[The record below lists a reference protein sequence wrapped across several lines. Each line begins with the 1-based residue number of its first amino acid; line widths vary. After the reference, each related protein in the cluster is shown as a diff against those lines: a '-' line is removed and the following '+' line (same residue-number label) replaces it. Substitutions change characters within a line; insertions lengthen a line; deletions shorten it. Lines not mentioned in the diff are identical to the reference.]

1 MVLIP
6 AGKKE
11 IMEIV
16 LTTKDL
22 EDVQYINS
30 MLAPTDYPPGVGF
43 THPGVAGVI
52 DYRWSALGRAEID
65 DLPEG
70 HLSVVLA
77 VVAFTKLAQLE
88 KDEFVEYVTYVKNGR
103 SVNVLKP
110 LDLPS
115 PCPLDKD
122 QLKDRLSFFINRF
135 TTPTR
140 VSEQVEVV
148 LHEEDL
154 RQVTFISGVGF
165 TSKTHIAEECTGFSI
180 PLPGG
185 GSKLYEIPEFLQ
197 GLVYRLGA
205 EQKTLAAA
213 ALVEEKLSDFYD
225 GAVVKN
231 VSIDAPEMGLED
243 VSLLSMW
250 YFIGV
255 TRPVTVGQ
263 LRVFLRRFIGLY
275 TNLPL
280 PAGGGAPRLHSGK
293 GRLVLRDEDLERVKF
308 QALDIPRPF
317 STGGTRVRANLG
329 FTLNGKRYSPKDG
342 AARREIFWGP
352 YEDRLPAIL
361 ALIADLAEERNI
373 PGEIDL
379 DFKAF
384 EVYAG
389 LVSKVMDEVKGKN
402 RDLLRKKLATYWNI
416 IDEKDRPTN
425 WVVLTDKDLDSV
437 TFRNFGMPRPLY
449 GFGIHSQEDLGFTIG
464 SRQYIIKNEEA
475 IDEVFYEPMEDRFDA
490 LLVLAHEKAKADGL
504 QYPIGV
510 VVASRSE
517 VVSSELLDQVNTFLR
532 DNNQEGVERYLHN
545 IWEVVD
551 VEA

>member
-1 MVLIP
+1 
-6 AGKKE
+6 
-11 IMEIV
+11 MEII
-16 LTTKDL
+16 LTAKDL

-30 MLAPTDYPPGVGF
+30 QLKPTDYPPGVGF
-43 THPGVAGVI
+43 THPGITGII
-52 DYRWSALGRAEID
+52 DYRWSVLGRAELD
-65 DLPEG
+65 ELPEE

-77 VVAFTKLAQLE
+77 VVAFTKLAPLD
-88 KDEFVEYVTYVKNGR
+88 KDEVVEYVTYVKNGR
-103 SVNVLKP
+103 TVDVLKP

-115 PCPLDKD
+115 PCPLDRD

-140 VSEQVEVV
+140 VCEQVEVV
-148 LHEEDL
+148 LREGDL
-154 RQVTFISGVGF
+154 RRVTFISGVDF
-165 TSKTHIAEECTGFSI
+165 TSKIHLADECTGFSV

-197 GLVYRLGA
+197 DLVYHLGA

-213 ALVEEKLSDFYD
+213 ALVEQKLSGFYD
-225 GAVVKN
+225 DAVVKN
-231 VSIDAPEMGLED
+231 ISIDAPEMGLAD
-243 VSLLSMW
+243 VSLLAMW
-250 YFIGV
+250 HFIGV

-275 TNLPL
+275 TNLQL
-280 PAGGGAPRLHSGK
+280 PAGGGVPQLNSGK

-308 QALDIPRPF
+308 RGLDIPRPF
-317 STGGTRVRANLG
+317 STGGTRIRANLG
-329 FTLNGKRYSPKDG
+329 FTLNGKEYSPKDG

-352 YEDRLPAIL
+352 YEDRLPALL
-361 ALIADLAEERNI
+361 ALISDLAEERNI

-389 LVSKVMDEVKGKN
+389 LVSRVMDKVKGRN
-402 RDLLRKKLATYWNI
+402 RDSLRKQLATHWNI
-416 IDEKDRPTN
+416 TDEKDRPTN

-437 TFRNFGMPRPLY
+437 TFRNFGMPRPFY
-449 GFGIHSQEDLGFTIG
+449 GFGTHSQEDLGFTIG
-464 SRQYIIKNEEA
+464 SRQYVIKDEEA
-475 IDEVFYEPMEDRFDA
+475 GEDVYYGPMEDRFDA

-504 QYPIGV
+504 QHPIGV
-510 VVASRSE
+510 VIASKSE
-517 VVSSELLDQVNTFLR
+517 VMSSELLDHVNAFLR
-532 DNNQEGVERYLHN
+532 DNNQEGVERYLRN
-545 IWEVVD
+545 TWEVVD

>member
-1 MVLIP
+1 
-6 AGKKE
+6 
-11 IMEIV
+11 MEIV

-22 EDVQYINS
+22 EDVQYVNS
-30 MLAPTDYPPGVGF
+30 TLDPTDYPPGVGF
-43 THPGVAGVI
+43 THPGVKGVI
-52 DYRWSALGRAEID
+52 DYRWSALGRAELHE
-65 DLPEG
+65 LPEE

-77 VVAFTKLAQLE
+77 VVAFTKLVQLE
-88 KDEFVEYVTYVKNGR
+88 EGEVIEYVTYVKNGR
-103 SVNVLKP
+103 SVDVLKP

-115 PCPLDKD
+115 PCPLDRD
-122 QLKDRLSFFINRF
+122 QLKDHLGFFINRF

-140 VSEQVEVV
+140 VCEQVEIV
-148 LHEEDL
+148 LRGEDL
-154 RQVTFISGVGF
+154 RRVTFISGRRF
-165 TSKTHIAEECTGFSI
+165 NNSTHPSDECTGFSI
-180 PLPGG
+180 KFPGG
-185 GSKLYEIPEFLQ
+185 GSKIYEIPEFLQ
-197 GLVYRLGA
+197 DLVHRLGA

-231 VSIDAPEMGLED
+231 ISIDAPAMGFGG

-280 PAGGGAPRLHSGK
+280 PAGGGAPQLNSGK

-317 STGGTRVRANLG
+317 STGGTRIRANLG
-329 FTLNGKRYSPKDG
+329 FTLNGKEYSPKDG
-342 AARREIFWGP
+342 EARREIFWGP

-379 DFKAF
+379 DFQAF

-389 LVSKVMDEVKGKN
+389 LVPRVMDKVKGMN
-402 RDLLRKKLATYWNI
+402 RDLLRKKLANHWNI
-416 IDEKDRPTN
+416 IEEKDRTTSR
-425 WVVLTDKDLDSV
+425 VVLYDRDLDSV
-437 TFRNFGMPRPLY
+437 IFRNFGMPRPFY
-449 GFGIHSQEDLGFTIG
+449 GFGTHSQEDLGFTIG
-464 SRQYIIKNEEA
+464 SRVFVIKDEEA
-475 IDEVFYEPMEDRFDA
+475 SEDVYYGPMEDRFDA
-490 LLVLAHEKAKADGL
+490 LIVLAHEKAKADGV
-504 QYPIGV
+504 QYPINV
-510 VVASRSE
+510 VIASRSE
-517 VVSSELLDQVNTFLR
+517 VMSCELLNHVNGFLR
-532 DNNQEGVERYLHN
+532 DNNQEGVEQYLRET
-545 IWEVVD
+545 WEVVNI
-551 VEA
+551 EA